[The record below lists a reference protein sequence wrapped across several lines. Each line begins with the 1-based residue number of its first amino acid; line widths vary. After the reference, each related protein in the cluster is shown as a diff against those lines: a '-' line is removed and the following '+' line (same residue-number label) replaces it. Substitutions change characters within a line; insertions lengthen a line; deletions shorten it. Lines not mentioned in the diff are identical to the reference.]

1 MELMNR
7 RLLAAQS
14 KNVAYKACTSVHN
27 SGIIFVVPKGGG
39 MTCNVYRR
47 FFCCQKG

>member
-14 KNVAYKACTSVHN
+14 KNVAYKACT
-27 SGIIFVVPKGGG
+27 VPLSITAG
-39 MTCNVYRR
+39 
-47 FFCCQKG
+47 